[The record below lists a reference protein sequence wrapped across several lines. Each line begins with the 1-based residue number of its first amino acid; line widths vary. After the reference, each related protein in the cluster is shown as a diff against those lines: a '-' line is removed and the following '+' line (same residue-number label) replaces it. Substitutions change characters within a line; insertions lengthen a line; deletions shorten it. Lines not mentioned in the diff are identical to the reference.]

1 MEGQCSICEEPLHQ
15 RPSTQLLCGHF
26 YHTQCFL
33 TNLAVAENM
42 WDVHCGTCHTGLLPD
57 FEHEHHE
64 DEEEEEQEEDEND
77 DAGTYHA
84 EETRIL
90 QLYDTNEGFRKD
102 IKKYIAAVRG
112 TAKPRTALRKLI
124 ATKKTELAPTWAQIK
139 AQYEGLYSIK
149 KNELLNSQEYKAF
162 RSANAR
168 VNRLFSILHEQYN
181 ITGWGIRILR
191 TKPGCKSIRSHWRY
205 RDSPRYIIRHGLRLR
220 LPYL

>member
-15 RPSTQLLCGHF
+15 RASTQLLCGHF

-33 TNLAVAENM
+33 TNLAVAETM
-42 WDVHCGTCHTGLLPD
+42 GDVHCVTCQAGVLPD
-57 FEHEHHE
+57 FGEDHE
-64 DEEEEEQEEDEND
+64 DDNEEQEQEEDEND
-77 DAGTYHA
+77 DAGTYAA

-102 IKKYIAAVRG
+102 IKKYIGAVRG
-112 TAKPRTALRKLI
+112 TAKPRTTLRKLI

-149 KNELLNSQEYKAF
+149 KNELLNSQEYKTF
-162 RSANAR
+162 RSADAR
-168 VNRLFSILHEQYN
+168 ANRLFSILRERYN
-181 ITGWGIRILR
+181 VTGWGIRILR
-191 TKPGCKSIRSHWRY
+191 TKPGCKSIRGHLRY
-205 RDSPRYIIRHGLRLR
+205 RDSPRYIIRHCFRLR